1 MYLAAAKR
9 RKATKKMIY
18 RTETIKLNDTLNITW
33 SSQLIEV
40 FILEEKNGKN
50 NVVILYRGEN
60 NKSVDMLV
68 KEHGMRRVVWQY
80 ARGDVLV
87 IKVG

>member
-1 MYLAAAKR
+1 M
-9 RKATKKMIY
+9 
-18 RTETIKLNDTLNITW
+18 ETIKLNDILNITW